1 MMYSSIAGKE
11 FLLTLMY
18 FENDWCAQ
26 CYTQRPI
33 IKKIKEEYQNE
44 LNIEF
49 INAEENAKL
58 ANKYDI
64 RSAPS
69 LLLLK
74 DGEVVERVPKF
85 IDKEKLEILI
95 RYYL

>member
-1 MMYSSIAGKE
+1 MYSSIAGKE

-49 INAEENAKL
+49 LNAEENAKL
-58 ANKYDI
+58 ANEYDI

>member
-1 MMYSSIAGKE
+1 MYSSIAGKE

-58 ANKYDI
+58 ANEYDI

-85 IDKEKLEILI
+85 IDEEKLEILI

>member
-1 MMYSSIAGKE
+1 MYSSIADKE

-58 ANKYDI
+58 ANEYDI

>member
-1 MMYSSIAGKE
+1 MMYSSIADKE

-58 ANKYDI
+58 ANEYDI

>member
-58 ANKYDI
+58 ANEYDI

-85 IDKEKLEILI
+85 IDEEKLEILI